1 MSGEKTKFVLMEKKE
16 FEAYE
21 ELVEA
26 AVKFL
31 DSRKSN
37 RKIARLLEQLLR
49 EKGEAEKDAS
59 KP

>member
-1 MSGEKTKFVLMEKKE
+1 MEKEE